1 MESTMSSRY
10 WAVTV
15 VAAGLLF
22 NQGCAKDPN
31 RGEIQGKVTLDS
43 NPVDNGI
50 IRLIPS
56 DTRLSPTAA
65 NIRQGKFELR
75 LPVATYRVEISWP
88 KFPPETSAAGKFTT
102 DLKEDYIIPE
112 LIPAKYNTKS
122 ELTFE
127 VKPGLNEPWFELTS
141 R

>member
-1 MESTMSSRY
+1 MSCRY
-10 WAVTV
+10 WAVIV

-22 NQGCAKDPN
+22 NQGCTNGPTQ
-31 RGEIQGKVTLDS
+31 GEIQGRVTLDS
-43 NPVDNGI
+43 KPVEKGI
-50 IRLIPS
+50 IRLIPT
-56 DTRLSPTAA
+56 DNRLSPTAA

-88 KFPPETSAAGKFTT
+88 KLPPETSAAGKFTT

-127 VKPGLNEPWFELTS
+127 VKSGLSEPWFELTS